1 MDMGCNMTTTDL
13 VDALAEFVREATQ
26 DMVLPAKVKKGEP
39 EPKARPP
46 HIYKMRVPS
55 KEDERQQI
63 PYIIVQHLKGKDEMN
78 EHGEMDC
85 TAVMRIIVATYSE
98 NQSDGAM
105 CVENIL
111 TRIRIALLK
120 RRMVAKKF
128 LLNMPLEYV
137 VYPDSTAPYYLGE
150 MITNWQMPAIKRE
163 VSYD

>member
-1 MDMGCNMTTTDL
+1 MTTTDL
-13 VDALAEFVREATQ
+13 VNALAEFVKEATQ
-26 DMVLPAKVKKGEP
+26 DMILPAKAKKGEA

-55 KEDERQQI
+55 KEAEKQQI
-63 PYIIVQHLKGKDEMN
+63 PYIVVQHLKGKDDMN
-78 EHGEMDC
+78 EHGETDS
-85 TAVMRIIVATYSE
+85 TAVVRIVVATYSE
-98 NQSDGAM
+98 NQEDGAL

-120 RRMVAKKF
+120 ERMVAKKF

-150 MITNWQMPAIKRE
+150 MITNWQMPEVGRE
-163 VSYD
+163 VSHDKF